1 MAGLERLNE
10 DIVDIKNK
18 ILLIPYPLPIFVSDN
33 ENNYANNNNTNAQFF
48 CISDSK
54 RVLRLTS
61 LRNLQK
67 PAPPVLA
74 APPPATQLD
83 HAKLEKLH
91 LKLEREQALH
101 QKTKEH
107 AVDFFPFSFF
117 FYDAIQYHM
126 MGEGGGVSHGDVW
139 VC

>member
-1 MAGLERLNE
+1 MVALAGLERLNE

-33 ENNYANNNNTNAQFF
+33 ENNYANKNTFNAKFF
-48 CISDSK
+48 LFIFDLK

-107 AVDFFPFSFF
+107 TVDFSFSFLF
-117 FYDAIQYHM
+117 FM
-126 MGEGGGVSHGDVW
+126 MQFNIT
-139 VC
+139 

>member
-33 ENNYANNNNTNAQFF
+33 ENNYANNNTLNTQFF
-48 CISDSK
+48 LFISDLK

-74 APPPATQLD
+74 APPPATE
-83 HAKLEKLH
+83 A
-91 LKLEREQALH
+91 
-101 QKTKEH
+101 
-107 AVDFFPFSFF
+107 
-117 FYDAIQYHM
+117 
-126 MGEGGGVSHGDVW
+126 GEGAGPAPED
-139 VC
+139 